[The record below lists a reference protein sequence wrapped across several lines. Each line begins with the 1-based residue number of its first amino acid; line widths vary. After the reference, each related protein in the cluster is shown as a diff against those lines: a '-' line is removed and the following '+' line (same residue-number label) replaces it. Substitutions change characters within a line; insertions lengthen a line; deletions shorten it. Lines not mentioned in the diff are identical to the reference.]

1 MIEIKEVT
9 DMAEMNN
16 EYVELKTRVQV
27 VEEYIKNESYPTI
40 KMICVILGIPDA
52 YVEEE

>member
-1 MIEIKEVT
+1 MIEVKEVAE
-9 DMAEMNN
+9 MAEMNK
-16 EYVELKTRVQV
+16 EYVELKTRVQI

>member
-1 MIEIKEVT
+1 MIMVEEVT
-9 DMAEMNN
+9 EMAEMNK

-27 VEEYIKNESYPTI
+27 VEDYIKNESYPTI

-52 YVEEE
+52 CAKED